1 VSLKFL
7 KDDITRLK
15 LESNRSFSF
24 TALSFIYLLS
34 PRILPVFLFR
44 LSHYCHK
51 KVPIVSKFFSL
62 INFVLFGIEIN
73 PSCKIGPGLI
83 IAHTSGSVI
92 GARSIGARCIIFQN
106 VTLGAKYLDIN
117 TTNNS
122 RPSIGDDVILGAGA
136 KVLGGVSIGNGCL
149 VGTNVVV
156 LRDMADAERLIPD
169 ER

>member
-7 KDDITRLK
+7 KDDIARLK
-15 LESNRSFSF
+15 LQGSQSFSF
-24 TALSFIYLLS
+24 TWLSYVYLIS
-34 PRILPVFLFR
+34 PRILPVFLYR
-44 LSHYCHK
+44 LSHYSHNK
-51 KVPIVSKFFSL
+51 LPIFSKIFSF
-62 INFVLFGIEIN
+62 INFLIFGIEIN
-73 PSCKIGPGLI
+73 PRCKIGPGLI

-92 GARSIGARCIIFQN
+92 GARSIGARCTIFQN

-117 TTNNS
+117 TTDSS

-149 VGTNVVV
+149 VGPNVVV
-156 LRDMADAERLIPD
+156 LRDMVDAEKLTPD

>member
-1 VSLKFL
+1 VSLRFL
-7 KDDITRLK
+7 RDDIARLK
-15 LESNRSFSF
+15 SEGDRSFSF
-24 TALSFIYLLS
+24 TGLSYIYLLS

-44 LSHYCHK
+44 LSHYSHK
-51 KVPIVSKFFSL
+51 KAPIISKVFSL

-117 TTNNS
+117 NSDNS

-136 KVLGGVSIGNGCL
+136 KVLGGVLIGNGCL
-149 VGTNVVV
+149 VGPNVVV
-156 LRDMADAERLIPD
+156 LRGMADGERLTPD